1 MAGTFRHVKATF
13 LVTKKEGLSDEEF
26 RKHYTDVHAPMAI
39 EVCKRHGAL
48 DYSVHFNTEAEKVA
62 ARAAFGEN
70 ATFISCDAVTTFIF
84 PDMKSLVESFADPEY
99 AAKLAPDEATFT
111 DRSKSQFAVSNEF
124 VVLAGGRDSVPS

>member
-48 DYSVHFNTEAEKVA
+48 DYSVV
-62 ARAAFGEN
+62 R
-70 ATFISCDAVTTFIF
+70 SCILY
-84 PDMKSLVESFADPEY
+84 SLLLV
-99 AAKLAPDEATFT
+99 
-111 DRSKSQFAVSNEF
+111 
-124 VVLAGGRDSVPS
+124 